1 MISIKYLEKTLV
13 ALNYYSEHCKQN
25 IENAKNNGKEQ
36 EAKDWEEVDE
46 TYSEMIETY
55 TICLNQQ
62 KNQLDDTPR
71 NN

>member
-25 IENAKNNGKEQ
+25 IEKAKMNGKEQ

-46 TYSEMIETY
+46 TYKEMIKSY

-62 KNQLDDTPR
+62 KSQLDES
-71 NN
+71 NS